1 MGRAKG
7 FRLQAG
13 FGVHLHRGCL
23 ATSRG
28 CLATRSGGVWPHAAG
43 VSGHKSYTLKYLRRL
58 ARPQVVQP
66 QPFLRELQLSH
77 LDNHLYSLSYGPTCA
92 PVPHQGLRPLSDLC
106 PNPAPGCAPAPRQS
120 VHPLSDLCPQFP
132 TETPVPRLA
141 PPPSSHPHP
150 RSFPSSDSFRLCP
163 CPHPRRGRPRPRTHN
178 SRACAKRSSTGSTR
192 TNASYPCAHQ
202 GTRPGERWLAKS

>member
-1 MGRAKG
+1 MGRAEG

-28 CLATRSGGVWPHAAG
+28 CLAASRGTWPRAAA
-43 VSGHKSYTLKYLRRL
+43 VSVHKSYTLKYLRRL

-92 PVPHQGLRPLSDLC
+92 PVPHQGLHPLSDLC
-106 PNPAPGCAPAPRQS
+106 PSPAPGCAPAPHQGRT
-120 VHPLSDLCPQFP
+120 HCPTCAQFP
-132 TETPVPRLA
+132 TETPTPRPV
-141 PPPSSHPHP
+141 PPPTSHPYP
-150 RSFPSSDSFRLCP
+150 DPSPLFGFL
-163 CPHPRRGRPRPRTHN
+163 
-178 SRACAKRSSTGSTR
+178 
-192 TNASYPCAHQ
+192 
-202 GTRPGERWLAKS
+202 